1 MKSTFRHQQF
11 LFCFMHVGAVSA
23 LRGLAMVATL
33 LLACCA
39 STGQK
44 IPVATA
50 WKNVDISETALRN
63 ATKRLQDSLITAA
76 NDMNINNC
84 GDLGTNALRQSF
96 LDALQA
102 TTSLKPSMSSAA
114 LLARTRVLGSIQDLR
129 RDAGSLKTAMMQLVD
144 AFSRGEENPQDRG
157 DMVNSLSR
165 IKVEA
170 ESATDLIKYAEHIAA
185 QLQRLGG

>member
-1 MKSTFRHQQF
+1 
-11 LFCFMHVGAVSA
+11 MHVGAVSA
-23 LRGLAMVATL
+23 VRGLAMVATL

-39 STGQK
+39 STGQE
-44 IPVATA
+44 IPVATV
-50 WKNVDISETALRN
+50 WKNVDLSETALRN

-76 NDMNINNC
+76 NDMDINNC
-84 GDLGTNALRQSF
+84 GDLGTTELRQSF

-102 TTSLKPSMSSAA
+102 TTSLKPSMASAA

-129 RDAGSLKTAMMQLVD
+129 RDAGLLKTGMMQLVD

-165 IKVEA
+165 IKGEA
-170 ESATDLIKYAEHIAA
+170 ENAADLIKYAERIAA

>member
-1 MKSTFRHQQF
+1 MKSTFRHQHF

-76 NDMNINNC
+76 NDMDINNC

-129 RDAGSLKTAMMQLVD
+129 RDAGSLKTGMMQLVD

-170 ESATDLIKYAEHIAA
+170 ESATDLIHYAEHIAA